1 MMRIRPPWTDRY
13 KSNWDDAFARMMAW
27 WEGDP
32 LDRPLLIPRIVK
44 PGAPGFQPAADPG
57 TPEARDLDEPYRLA
71 ADAHAL
77 QSRLFLA
84 ESVPYAGTFYGSSLC
99 MVAAMA
105 GARVRYT
112 PDTGT
117 AWIQE
122 EPRLYDRPLPEFR
135 EDCPPYAF
143 ALRMI
148 RRHAE
153 TFGYDC
159 ILGAGVMLDPLTT
172 LSMMRGPG
180 NLCMDLVERPDLVE
194 RWADRLGEL
203 FLRIAAG
210 YRVARALQGRRE
222 HYNWTGIWAPGD
234 LEALQCDFS
243 AMLSPAMFRRFAM
256 PHLEREA
263 AFYDYAL
270 WHLDGPDEIR
280 HLDDICSVPRLRA
293 IQWVDTRRQGP
304 LVYTDLFRRILALRR
319 SVIFVVRSADEALEM
334 TRRLGKDRVAMSLAF
349 PMTPRDLDAL
359 ERRLKS
365 L

>member
-1 MMRIRPPWTDRY
+1 MLARPPWTARY
-13 KSNWDDAFARMMAW
+13 KSNWNDAFARMMAW
-27 WEGDP
+27 WAGDG
-32 LDRPLLIPRIVK
+32 LDRPVLIPYLRK
-44 PGAPGFQPAADPG
+44 DGAPKFTPACDPG
-57 TPEARDLDEPYRLA
+57 TQADRDLSEEYRLA
-71 ADAHAL
+71 ADRYFLEWRHFHAET
-77 QSRLFLA
+77 A
-84 ESVPYAGTFYGSSLC
+84 PYAGTAYGSSLC
-99 MVAAMA
+99 TLAAMA
-105 GARVRYT
+105 GARVHYT

-122 EPRLYDRPLPEFR
+122 EPDLYSRDLPEFH
-135 EDCPPYAF
+135 EDSPPYAF
-143 ALRMI
+143 AVRMI

-159 ILGAGVMLDPLTT
+159 ILGADVMLDPLTT
-172 LSMMRGPG
+172 LSMMRGAG
-180 NLCMDLVERPDLVE
+180 NLCMDLVERPDMVR
-194 RWADRLGEL
+194 RWADRLGEM

-243 AMLSPAMFRRFAM
+243 AMLSPEMFRAFAM
-256 PHLEREA
+256 PHLERQA

-280 HLDDICSVPRLRA
+280 HLEDICSVPRLRA

-304 LVYTDLFRRILALRR
+304 KAYVDLFRKVLKLDR
-319 SVIFVVRSADEALEM
+319 SVIFGVRSADEALDM
-334 TRRLGKDRVAMSLAF
+334 ARLLGKDRVAMALAF
-349 PMTPRDLDAL
+349 GTSPAEVETL
-359 ERRLKS
+359 ERKLKA